1 MIVTVTILMTFLF
14 TSAIFALLWAIFK
27 KTIVRVILATAYVIF
42 LGIVSYQTITGY
54 DDLMEKQT
62 KTTSQLKYKNGYVE
76 ELPKVN
82 DQLTIKVISKKNDNR
97 ISIGYVDGNSDIK
110 WFDIPADEYR
120 TSISYTETKKDSI
133 IVRDN
138 NVKSEDDKGYEYHY
152 SVYLGN
158 NFTDL
163 ERE

>member
-1 MIVTVTILMTFLF
+1 MVVSVTIFMTFLF
-14 TSAIFALLWAIFK
+14 ASVLLAFLWMAFR
-27 KTIVRVILATAYVIF
+27 KTIARTIFATAYVIF

-54 DDLMEKQT
+54 DSLMETQT
-62 KTTSQLKYKNGYVE
+62 KTSDTLKYKTGYVE

-82 DQLTIKVISKKNDNR
+82 DQLTIKVISKKNNDR
-97 ISIGYVDGNSDIK
+97 ISIGYVDGNDIK

-120 TSISYTETKKDSI
+120 TSVSYTETKKDSI

-138 NVKSEDDKGYEYHY
+138 NIKSEDDKGYEYHY